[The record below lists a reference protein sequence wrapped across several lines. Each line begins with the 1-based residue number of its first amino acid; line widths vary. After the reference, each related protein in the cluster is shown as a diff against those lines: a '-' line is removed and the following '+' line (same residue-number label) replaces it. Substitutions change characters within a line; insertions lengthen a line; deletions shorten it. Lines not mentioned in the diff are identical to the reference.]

1 MYHTHHV
8 HCLCNA
14 GIAHNKLL
22 AKLASA
28 MNKPNKQTVVPH
40 RSVASIMATLPV
52 KKIRNFGGKV
62 GQVLEELGCKTA
74 ADVQKLR
81 AETLVARFGGSK
93 RAECVCCPPSSFSSL
108 SGPSTACP
116 LLSSQQLNAE
126 ITCLAKPAIAGC
138 CSQASSWMDIDQR
151 EEVRGAHKKHTR
163 VQVGGAHGLRH
174 Q

>member
-1 MYHTHHV
+1 MPLTYLEP
-8 HCLCNA
+8 CLCNA

-81 AETLVARFGGSK
+81 AETLVARFGDAK
-93 RAECVCCPPSSFSSL
+93 RAECVPAIRPLPSRLFLAPPRHAHCS
-108 SGPSTACP
+108 
-116 LLSSQQLNAE
+116 LLSSLLP
-126 ITCLAKPAIAGC
+126 TSHGLAHPPLLA
-138 CSQASSWMDIDQR
+138 
-151 EEVRGAHKKHTR
+151 VAHK
-163 VQVGGAHGLRH
+163 QVSSR
-174 Q
+174 